1 MMKAQ
6 EQVLEVELSVQD
18 VCAFIVYKS
27 SREVIRQEIDGPVF
41 QFIKDYVVGGFLKTT
56 NKVKALDL
64 KPDAHSTQ
72 LAKGSEEDFCS
83 KGYELALAYT
93 ETIRSRTALVVTAR
107 FKLEGRSFVG
117 FFQLRETAVVALYP
131 HQKELKVVE
140 QAFKKF
146 EKAFVI
152 PSLAKQQQASIY
164 QRSPSSYFE
173 EFVGVDK
180 PPTPEERL
188 SQIVKDYDIQ
198 TLSELLEVLKNT
210 PEAGQ
215 ARVRVELLDAK
226 ATTRLDAVKR
236 VLAMA
241 STSFVL
247 VQEGPEAYLRIGRR
261 RITVEPEQLKDVQEL
276 LKERNLL

>member
-1 MMKAQ
+1 LRAQ
-6 EQVLEVELSVQD
+6 EQAIEAEIGVQD

-27 SREVIRQEIDGPVF
+27 SQEVVRQEIDKDVF

-64 KPDAHSTQ
+64 KTGARSTR
-72 LAKGSEEDFCS
+72 LSKAAGEDFCS

-93 ETIRSRTALVVTAR
+93 ETIRSRTALVVTVR
-107 FKLEGRSFVG
+107 FKLNGMRFVG

-131 HQKELKVVE
+131 HRKELKVVE

-152 PSLAKQQQASIY
+152 PSLVKEQQVSIY
-164 QRSPSSYFE
+164 QRSPSAYFE

-198 TLSELLEVLKNT
+198 TLSELLEVLKGT

-215 ARVRVELLDAK
+215 ARIKVELLDTK
-226 ATTRLDAVKR
+226 ANMRLDAVKKG
-236 VLAMA
+236 LAMA
-241 STSFVL
+241 SASYVL
-247 VQEGPEAYLRIGRR
+247 VQEGPEAFIRIGRR
-261 RITVEPEQLKDVQEL
+261 RIKVDEEQLKDIKEL
-276 LKERNLL
+276 LKERSLL

>member
-1 MMKAQ
+1 MKAQ

-27 SREVIRQEIDGPVF
+27 SREVVRQEIDEAVF

-64 KPDAHSTQ
+64 KTGAHSTQ
-72 LAKGSEEDFCS
+72 LSRASEEDFCS

-107 FKLEGRSFVG
+107 FRLDGRRFVG

-131 HQKELKVVE
+131 HRKELKVVE

-152 PSLAKQQQASIY
+152 PSLVKQQQVSIY

-215 ARVRVELLDAK
+215 ARVKVELLDAK
-226 ATTRLDAVKR
+226 ANMRLDAVKR
-236 VLAMA
+236 GLAMA
-241 STSFVL
+241 SASFVL

-261 RITVEPEQLKDVQEL
+261 RLKVEADQLKGIKEL
-276 LKERNLL
+276 MKERNFL